1 MFFVRSREN
10 VSCPICGGQLL
21 HRDRVIRTFRESDGE
36 RKRLSIRRLVCAE
49 CRRLHRELP
58 DFIVPFKHY
67 VCDVIEAAIEAIVSD
82 ISADDCTIQRWRH
95 WFRRSQV
102 HFWGVLCAAAA
113 TVGKPPPQP
122 PDRSGSLLRSIQGH
136 LQVTRNWLHRLVRIT
151 VNSQNWVCT
160 EFAWVT
166 GE

>member
-1 MFFVRSREN
+1 VRCQKINIWPQKKTSALCIFIAEI
-10 VSCPICGGQLL
+10 SA
-21 HRDRVIRTFRESDGE
+21 
-36 RKRLSIRRLVCAE
+36 LV
-49 CRRLHRELP
+49 LP
-58 DFIVPFKHY
+58 DFLYF
-67 VCDVIEAAIEAIVSD
+67 CCRLFCSFTAIFS
-82 ISADDCTIQRWRH
+82 
-95 WFRRSQV
+95 
-102 HFWGVLCAAAA
+102 VLYAAASI
-113 TVGKPPPQP
+113 GKPPPQP